1 MAPLTV
7 FADPVA
13 LGRALAG
20 RIADGIAAANQ
31 AGRRYLLGCPGGRS
45 AQTTYLALAEE
56 VRTRRLDV
64 SGLVIVM
71 MDEYVLP
78 GTAPGT
84 FEAVADDLPH
94 SCRGFG
100 REQIAGPLNVDPANL
115 WLPDPADPAAYD
127 RRIAAA
133 GGIDLFILA
142 SGASDGHV
150 AFNPPGA
157 PPDSTTRVV
166 ELPDS
171 TRRDNLV
178 TFPTFQGLDDVP
190 AHGVT
195 VGIATIGSL
204 SRQAVLILHGADK
217 AEAAARITATER
229 YDPGWPAS
237 VVHACRQP
245 EIFADEAAAA
255 GTKPLKP

>member
-1 MAPLTV
+1 MPTPLTV
-7 FADPVA
+7 FSDPVA
-13 LGRALAG
+13 LGSALAV
-20 RIADGIAAANQ
+20 RIADGIEAANR

-45 AQTTYLALAEE
+45 AQTTYAALADE

-78 GTAPGT
+78 GDQPGT
-84 FEAVADDLPH
+84 YDAVADDLPH

-100 REQIAGPLNVDPANL
+100 RDRIAGPLNVDPASL

-127 RRIAAA
+127 KQIAAA
-133 GGIDLFILA
+133 GGIDLFVLA

-157 PPDSTTRVV
+157 PADSTTRIVG
-166 ELPDS
+166 LPES

-178 TFPTFQGLDDVP
+178 TFPTFESLASVP

-195 VGIATIGSL
+195 VGIGTIGAL
-204 SRQAVLILHGADK
+204 SRQAILILHGEDK
-217 AEAAARITATER
+217 VEATARVTAAEG
-229 YDPGWPAS
+229 YDPSWPAS
-237 VVHACRQP
+237 VVHACEQSQ
-245 EIFADEAAAA
+245 IFVDEAAAT
-255 GTKPLKP
+255 GLRR